1 MQDALA
7 KVRETYK
14 DKVKIVFK
22 DYPLSI
28 HNNAQKAAEAARC
41 AGEQDKYWEYHDVL
55 FKNGSALG
63 LENLKKFAVD
73 LKLDTAKF
81 NQCVDSGKHVAA
93 INKDTADGTKV
104 GVTGTPAFVI
114 NGRFL
119 SGAQPFNAFQ
129 EAIDDALA
137 LQ

>member
-14 DKVKIVFK
+14 DKVKLVFK
-22 DYPLSI
+22 DYPLNF
-28 HNNAQKAAEAARC
+28 HNNAMKAAEAARC

-55 FKNGSALG
+55 FKNISALG

-73 LKLDTAKF
+73 LKLDAAKF
-81 NQCVDSGKHVAA
+81 NTCVDSGKHVAA
-93 INKDTADGTKV
+93 INKDMADGTKV

-119 SGAQPFNAFQ
+119 SGAQPYDAFQ
-129 EAIDDALA
+129 TAIEDALA
-137 LQ
+137 SQ